1 MRTDNKNFDFME
13 GQNRMILRAFIAL
26 YRSAWV
32 FLAPVLLIYIWKR
45 SRLDAIYSSHLG
57 ERFGW
62 YKPLPQN
69 AVWIHAVSLG
79 ETRSAVPLAR
89 LLLAQGETVVFT
101 HFTPAGRQEAE
112 RTFAPEIAT
121 GSVAVV
127 WVPLDMYWVQA
138 RFLKACR
145 PKIGLTMEIEIWPA
159 MILVAKR
166 LGVPLYLCN
175 AQYPNKS
182 ITRDSKGAR
191 IRQRIMANVAGAFV
205 KSPLQASRFTAAG
218 VPNIQVTGELRFDQS
233 VPAAL
238 LGAAKIHRAAL
249 RGAAGR
255 PIITI
260 ASSVEGEDPLYIDAI
275 QKLQS
280 VSPAPLVIYVPRAP
294 ERFDAVAHKLGL
306 AGLRFAR
313 RSEALGHGLE
323 GLNCQATLPA
333 DIDVLLGDSLG
344 EMYFYLALADRVIVG
359 GGFHPK
365 GAHNIIEPLA
375 LSKPVIT
382 GPHTHKIEFPF
393 VEAEAAGVV
402 VSVRDSEALV
412 STLKGPDWVA
422 STQIDAFLSA
432 HSGAAKRTLKAINAE
447 LALLNREKRRHGLS
461 NPT

>member
-1 MRTDNKNFDFME
+1 MRTDNKIFDFME
-13 GQNRMILRAFIAL
+13 GHNRMILKAFIAL

-32 FLAPVLLIYIWKR
+32 FLVPVLLIYIWKR
-45 SRLDAIYSSHLG
+45 AQLDAIYSSHLG

-112 RTFAPEIAT
+112 RTFAPEIAA
-121 GSVAVV
+121 GSVSVV
-127 WVPLDMYWVQA
+127 WVPLDMFWVQA

-166 LGVPLYLCN
+166 EGVPLYLCN
-175 AQYPNKS
+175 AQYPQKS
-182 ITRDSKGAR
+182 ITRDRKGAR
-191 IRQRIMANVAGAFV
+191 IRQKIMANVAGAFV
-205 KSPLQASRFTAAG
+205 KSQLQASRFIEAG
-218 VPNIQVTGELRFDQS
+218 VPNVHVTGELRFDQS

-238 LGAAKIHRAAL
+238 LGAAKIHRGAL
-249 RGAAGR
+249 RGAGR

-260 ASSVEGEDPLYIDAI
+260 ASVVEGEDPLYIDTI

-294 ERFDAVAHKLGL
+294 ERFDAVANKLDHV
-306 AGLRFAR
+306 GLRFAR
-313 RSEALGHGLE
+313 RSEAFGHGLE

-382 GPHTHKIEFPF
+382 GPHTHTIEFPF

-402 VSVRDSEALV
+402 VSVRDAESLV

-422 STQIDAFLSA
+422 STQIEAFLAA
-432 HSGAAKRTLKAINAE
+432 HSGAAERTLKAINAE
-447 LALLNREKRRHGLS
+447 LALLNRG
-461 NPT
+461 